1 MSNFAA
7 SLPEG
12 RVAFLFDERGLDRYY
27 GLLEL
32 GEKYG
37 VFTRKGNRIVVGESS
52 VYPSVI
58 LKDPEKY
65 FTEEVMEKLDWA
77 AGQEFKYGVE

>member
-1 MSNFAA
+1 MRTT
-7 SLPEG
+7 G
-12 RVAFLFDERGLDRYY
+12 I
-27 GLLEL
+27 

-37 VFTRKGNRIVVGESS
+37 VFTRKGNRIIVGESS

-77 AGQEFKYGVE
+77 ASQEFKYGVE